1 MARSLASGAV
11 GDLIDIATV
20 PSKHRMLAT
29 VVGPLKVR
37 VAAVSARGGLER

>member
-1 MARSLASGAV
+1 MARSLGSGAV
-11 GDLIDIATV
+11 GDLIDIETV

-29 VVGPLKVR
+29 IMGPLKVR